1 MKFFVSIICVLLFTS
16 LTFSQSNPLVTKEK
30 TPLIIY
36 GSNTCHYCI
45 DTKLFLKEKNIEF
58 IFYDIDLSESKLNE
72 MLKKLSTNG
81 VDISNVKL
89 PVIDKS
95 GKLFMNDSKFQ
106 DFLKMLVQ

>member
-1 MKFFVSIICVLLFTS
+1 
-16 LTFSQSNPLVTKEK
+16 
-30 TPLIIY
+30 
-36 GSNTCHYCI
+36 
-45 DTKLFLKEKNIEF
+45 
-58 IFYDIDLSESKLNE
+58 

-106 DFLKMLVQ
+106 GFLKMLVQ